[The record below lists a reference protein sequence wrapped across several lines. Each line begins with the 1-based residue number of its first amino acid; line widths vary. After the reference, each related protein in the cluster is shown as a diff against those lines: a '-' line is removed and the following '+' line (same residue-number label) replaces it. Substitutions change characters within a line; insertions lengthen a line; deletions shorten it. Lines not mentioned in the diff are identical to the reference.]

1 MINICL
7 LLIILFNYYYIQE
20 KCCDNKNKTTKDWR
34 DLEKNF
40 KHENKK
46 EEIKHD
52 DICKHLNTYG
62 FKENKRSCKKLDEY
76 RDFKKNSNNKCSRSD
91 KSMKN
96 KCSET
101 ITKTDCNKDTAE
113 NEKKQ
118 RRSVCKILNLIILFF
133 VK

>member
-1 MINICL
+1 M
-7 LLIILFNYYYIQE
+7 LILQE
-20 KCCDNKNKTTKDWR
+20 KCCDYKNKTNNDWR

-62 FKENKRSCKKLDEY
+62 FKENKRNCKKLDNY
-76 RDFKKNSNNKCSRSD
+76 RDFDKNTNNKCSRSD
-91 KSMKN
+91 KSIKN

-101 ITKTDCNKDTAE
+101 ITKTECNKDTAE